1 MNFDKPLNQRVVE
14 LLIKS
19 NKKISLAESCTG
31 GLVAKKITD
40 VSGASEC
47 FECGFVTYS
56 NEQKTA
62 RLGVCKETLDAFG
75 AVSYQTAYEMC
86 EGAKREA
93 AADIGIGIT
102 GIAGPGGGTADK
114 PVGLVYVGI
123 CTEDVHAVLKLNLD
137 GTRDEVRDKTS
148 EYALEVAERYLTG
161 ELSVQK
167 DGGFHKIML
176 DT

>member
-1 MNFDKPLNQRVVE
+1 MNFDKPLNKIVVE

-56 NEQKTA
+56 NLQKTV
-62 RLGVCKETLDAFG
+62 RLGVSEKTLEEFG
-75 AVSYQTAYEMC
+75 AVSYQTAYEMS

-102 GIAGPGGGTADK
+102 GIAGPGGGTAEK
-114 PVGLVYVGI
+114 PVGLVYIGI
-123 CTEDVHAVLKLNLD
+123 CTDDVHAVLKLNLD
-137 GTRDEVRDKTS
+137 GTREEVREKTS
-148 EYALEVAERYLTG
+148 EYALEIAARYLTG
-161 ELSVQK
+161 KISVQN
-167 DGGFHKIML
+167 DDGFHKIML